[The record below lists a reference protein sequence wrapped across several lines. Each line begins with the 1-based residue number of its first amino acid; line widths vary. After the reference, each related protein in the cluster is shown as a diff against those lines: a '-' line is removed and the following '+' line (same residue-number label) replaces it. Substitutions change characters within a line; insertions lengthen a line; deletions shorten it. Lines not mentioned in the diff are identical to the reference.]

1 MSKASAAFEKHL
13 LALRTDAEGKGVH
26 FSDSLMCALDNSD
39 TPTHVK
45 LANLLMKPDER
56 VPHLINSYRVEYFEW
71 LANQAI
77 DQLDARKQGGKTRG
91 AQIIRESLARQNKI
105 LEKEAE
111 LLANG
116 GKSRG
121 LNKLIAREL
130 DEEKDYVRKVRA
142 ARSRTRK
149 AAAS

>member
-26 FSDSLMCALDNSD
+26 FSDSLMRALDNSD
-39 TPTHVK
+39 QPKHEK
-45 LANLLMKPDER
+45 LANLLMTPDAR
-56 VPHLINSYRVEYFEW
+56 VPHLIDRYRVEYFEW
-71 LANQAI
+71 LANQAL
-77 DQLDARKQGGKTRG
+77 DQREARKSGGKKRG
-91 AQIIRESLARQNKI
+91 AQMIRESLARQNKI

-111 LLANG
+111 LLAIG
-116 GKSRG
+116 SKSRG

-130 DEEKDYVRKVRA
+130 DEDTEYVRKVRA